1 MWLDRLGAQ
10 HNLQSP
16 SNPNSRPIS
25 PLPRRVSSQRGS
37 PYITSQSRSGRGSET
52 SLVSSNSDTGSSVS
66 LLRGSGRPNG
76 GQLGTSSLRQT
87 TTVDDGSE
95 SLSVLGKILGSEV
108 APDRAESNG
117 AASPVPQLADLF
129 SSTITQEDLEMEFD
143 FGGVS
148 LREFVAQGDNG
159 RPGAGV
165 HRSQTVEEYEQAKT
179 KYEDLHRSI
188 RACDDVLSSVETNLT
203 SFRDDLAAVSAD
215 IEHLQAR
222 STALNVRLEN
232 RMAVEKGLGP
242 VVEELSVS
250 PVVVS
255 EIAEGHVD
263 ESWVKM
269 LAEVEK
275 RSEALARNSKQQ
287 QGQSRALADL
297 APLLEKLTLKAIER
311 IRDYFV
317 AQVKALRSPHMNAQI
332 IQQQKFLKY
341 KELYAFLHRHHSQ
354 LADEI
359 SLAYMNTMRWYY
371 LNQFGRYQKALD
383 KIKLH
388 VIDKTD
394 VLGHEDTSRKATVLG
409 GSARGLGGP
418 PHDAFNLGRRI
429 DLLKTPNQTALSSY
443 LAEEDQSTH
452 HLEVPF
458 RNFNLAL
465 LDNAT
470 AEYTFLASFFT
481 PSLSLARV
489 GRNFNYIFDPTFA
502 LGQSL
507 TRSLASETYD
517 ALGLLLC
524 IRLNQ
529 HFAFELQRRRVP
541 AMDGYVNGTS
551 MALWPRLQ
559 AVMDAHCE
567 SVRGLTSALPQR
579 PLPAATARTTSA
591 APHVA
596 TQRFGQLVH
605 GILALSGGGDHQSQ
619 QHPQAQSQ
627 QPGGSGDDE
636 PVAASLGRLRS
647 EMEAFL
653 TRYSQVYFGA
663 DVKGRKRER
672 FLYNNYSLI
681 LTIIGD
687 LGGGR
692 MAAEQVA
699 HFEGLKAAFQ
709 EAA

>member
-25 PLPRRVSSQRGS
+25 PLPRRGSSQRGS

-108 APDRAESNG
+108 APERAELRG
-117 AASPVPQLADLF
+117 AAPPEPQLEDLF
-129 SSTITQEDLEMEFD
+129 SSTITQEDLEIEFD

-148 LREFVAQGDNG
+148 LREFVAKGDDG
-159 RPGAGV
+159 SPSVGV

-179 KYEDLHRSI
+179 RYEDLHKSI
-188 RACDDVLSSVETNLT
+188 HACDDVLSSVETNLT
-203 SFRDDLAAVSAD
+203 NFRDDLAAVSAD
-215 IEHLQAR
+215 IEHLQER
-222 STALNVRLEN
+222 STALNIRLEN
-232 RMAVEKGLGP
+232 RKAVEKGLGP

-250 PVVVS
+250 PLVVS
-255 EIAEGHVD
+255 EIAEGQVD

-275 RSEALARNSKQQ
+275 RSEALAKNAKLQ

-341 KELYAFLHRHHSQ
+341 KELYAFLHRHHSK

-388 VIDKTD
+388 IIDKAD

-409 GSARGLGGP
+409 GGGGRGFGGP

-452 HLEVPF
+452 YLEVPF

-481 PSLSLARV
+481 PSLSLAKV
-489 GRNFNYIFDPTFA
+489 GKNFTYIFDPTFQ
-502 LGQSL
+502 LGQNL

-517 ALGLLLC
+517 GLGLLLC

-567 SVRGLTSALPQR
+567 SVRTLTSSLPQR

-605 GILALSGGGDHQSQ
+605 GILSLSGSGDQSQ
-619 QHPQAQSQ
+619 FHSQ
-627 QPGGSGDDE
+627 QQQHGGSSGDDE

-687 LGGGR
+687 LGGGK
-692 MAAEQVA
+692 MAAEQIA
-699 HFEGLKAAFQ
+699 HFEGLKIAFQ

>member
-1 MWLDRLGAQ
+1 
-10 HNLQSP
+10 
-16 SNPNSRPIS
+16 
-25 PLPRRVSSQRGS
+25 
-37 PYITSQSRSGRGSET
+37 
-52 SLVSSNSDTGSSVS
+52 
-66 LLRGSGRPNG
+66 
-76 GQLGTSSLRQT
+76 
-87 TTVDDGSE
+87 
-95 SLSVLGKILGSEV
+95 
-108 APDRAESNG
+108 
-117 AASPVPQLADLF
+117 
-129 SSTITQEDLEMEFD
+129 
-143 FGGVS
+143 
-148 LREFVAQGDNG
+148 
-159 RPGAGV
+159 
-165 HRSQTVEEYEQAKT
+165 
-179 KYEDLHRSI
+179 
-188 RACDDVLSSVETNLT
+188 
-203 SFRDDLAAVSAD
+203 
-215 IEHLQAR
+215 
-222 STALNVRLEN
+222 
-232 RMAVEKGLGP
+232 
-242 VVEELSVS
+242 
-250 PVVVS
+250 
-255 EIAEGHVD
+255 
-263 ESWVKM
+263 
-269 LAEVEK
+269 
-275 RSEALARNSKQQ
+275 
-287 QGQSRALADL
+287 
-297 APLLEKLTLKAIER
+297 
-311 IRDYFV
+311 
-317 AQVKALRSPHMNAQI
+317 MNAQI

-409 GSARGLGGP
+409 GGARGLGGP

-452 HLEVPF
+452 YLEVPF

-489 GRNFNYIFDPTFA
+489 GKNFNYIFDPTFQ
-502 LGQSL
+502 LGQNL

-517 ALGLLLC
+517 GLGLLLC

-567 SVRGLTSALPQR
+567 SVRSLTSSLPQR

-605 GILALSGGGDHQSQ
+605 GILSLSGSGDQSQSQ
-619 QHPQAQSQ
+619 QQSQ
-627 QPGGSGDDE
+627 GSGDDE

-653 TRYSQVYFGA
+653 TRYSQVHFGA

-687 LGGGR
+687 LGGGK
-692 MAAEQVA
+692 MAAEQIA
-699 HFEGLKAAFQ
+699 HFEGLKTAFQ

>member
-37 PYITSQSRSGRGSET
+37 PYITSQSRSTRGSDT

-66 LLRGSGRPNG
+66 LLRGSSGRPNG

-95 SLSVLGKILGSEV
+95 SLAVLGKILGGEV
-108 APDRAESNG
+108 AAEPVASSG
-117 AASPVPQLADLF
+117 AASPGPRLEDPF
-129 SSTITQEDLEMEFD
+129 SSTISQEDLEIEFD

-148 LREFVAQGDNG
+148 LREFVARGDDG
-159 RPGAGV
+159 GPSAGV

-232 RMAVEKGLGP
+232 RKAVEKGLGP

-275 RSEALARNSKQQ
+275 RSEAVAKSSKQQ
-287 QGQSRALADL
+287 QGQGQSRALADL

-394 VLGHEDTSRKATVLG
+394 VLGHEDTSRKGTVLG
-409 GSARGLGGP
+409 GGGRGLSGP

-452 HLEVPF
+452 YLEVPF

-481 PSLSLARV
+481 PSLTLARV
-489 GRNFNYIFDPTFA
+489 GKNFNYIFDPTFQ
-502 LGQSL
+502 LGQGL
-507 TRSLASETYD
+507 TRSLTSETYD
-517 ALGLLLC
+517 GLGLLLC

-567 SVRGLTSALPQR
+567 SVRGLTSSLPQR

-605 GILALSGGGDHQSQ
+605 GILSLSGSGDQSSQ
-619 QHPQAQSQ
+619 QQ
-627 QPGGSGDDE
+627 QQGSGGSGDDE

-687 LGGGR
+687 LGGGK
-692 MAAEQVA
+692 MAAEQIA
-699 HFEGLKAAFQ
+699 HFEGLKTAFQ

>member
-1 MWLDRLGAQ
+1 MWLDRLGA
-10 HNLQSP
+10 HNNSQQF

-37 PYITSQSRSGRGSET
+37 PYVTSSSRSARGSEA
-52 SLVSSNSDTGSSVS
+52 SLVSSTDTGSSVS

-76 GQLGTSSLRQT
+76 GQLGSSSLKQT

-108 APDRAESNG
+108 AAEQTDSSG
-117 AASPVPQLADLF
+117 AASPVAPLEDPF
-129 SSTITQEDLEMEFD
+129 SSTITDEDLDIEFD
-143 FGGVS
+143 FGGAS
-148 LREFVAQGDNG
+148 LREFVAQGDDG
-159 RPGAGV
+159 GSGAGV
-165 HRSQTVEEYEQAKT
+165 HRSQTVEEYERDKT
-179 KYEDLHRSI
+179 KYEELHKSI

-203 SFRDDLAAVSAD
+203 SFRNDLAAVSAD

-232 RMAVEKGLGP
+232 RKAVEKGLGP

-275 RSEALARNSKQQ
+275 RTEALNKNAKQ

-297 APLLEKLTLKAIER
+297 GPLLEKLTLKAIER

-332 IQQQKFLKY
+332 IQQQSFLKY
-341 KELYAFLHRHHSQ
+341 RELYTFLHRHHSK

-409 GSARGLGGP
+409 SSARGLGGP
-418 PHDAFNLGRRI
+418 PHDAFNLGRRV

-452 HLEVPF
+452 YLEVPF

-481 PSLSLARV
+481 PSLTLARV
-489 GRNFNYIFDPTFA
+489 GKNFNYIFDPTFQ
-502 LGQSL
+502 LGHNL
-507 TRSLASETYD
+507 TRSLVSETHD
-517 ALGLLLC
+517 GLGLLLC

-567 SVRGLTSALPQR
+567 SVRAMTSALPSR

-605 GILALSGGGDHQSQ
+605 GILALSAESG
-619 QHPQAQSQ
+619 
-627 QPGGSGDDE
+627 GDDE

-647 EMEAFL
+647 EIEAFL
-653 TRYSQVYFGA
+653 TRYSQAHFGA

-687 LGGGR
+687 LGVGKL
-692 MAAEQVA
+692 AAEQIA
-699 HFEGLKAAFQ
+699 HFEGLKTAFQ